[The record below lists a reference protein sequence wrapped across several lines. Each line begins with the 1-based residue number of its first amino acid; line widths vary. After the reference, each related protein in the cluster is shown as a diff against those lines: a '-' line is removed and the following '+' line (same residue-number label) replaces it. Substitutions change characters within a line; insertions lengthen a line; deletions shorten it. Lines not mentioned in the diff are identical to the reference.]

1 MVSTVLPSN
10 SSIVSS
16 VLGLG
21 QSKSACNC
29 FKTATK
35 SSILAARSCS
45 RANQPTCTKIYIIK
59 LVYFNI
65 IFIIQGESPEQ
76 HSSSLNPR
84 LSSLA
89 VVFVHVSG
97 EWLQWRNLPRM
108 KNSCRQRFQQVK
120 HCRPEYVEL
129 NILFFCG
136 VWHTF
141 LPSLHLAGV

>member
-45 RANQPTCTKIYIIK
+45 RANQPTYAKNIYNK
-59 LVYFNI
+59 TRLLQPNI
-65 IFIIQGESPEQ
+65 P
-76 HSSSLNPR
+76 
-84 LSSLA
+84 
-89 VVFVHVSG
+89 
-97 EWLQWRNLPRM
+97 
-108 KNSCRQRFQQVK
+108 
-120 HCRPEYVEL
+120 
-129 NILFFCG
+129 
-136 VWHTF
+136 HTR
-141 LPSLHLAGV
+141 